1 MIESKVLLPEPDAP
15 TMAAVSRG
23 ASAKSMSRKMLKVPV
38 ESVTDLK
45 RCLTETIEGLEDAD
59 KPDEPR
65 ELTEPAKDSD
75 MNTLL
80 KIVKLNVSHFS
91 KTIVQAGKAAA
102 KPAALLVTGAL
113 LLAASQVSAQLVP
126 PAAAAVAPKTLLV
139 VGDSLSAEYGLRR
152 GTGWVPL
159 LDKQLAATKNPL
171 KVVNASI
178 SGDTTS
184 GGRSRLAG
192 LLKQHRPGVVVIEL
206 GGNDALRGLP
216 LEMTEKNLTA
226 MVQASKQ
233 AGAKV
238 LLLGMQ
244 VPPNYGASY
253 GATFA
258 GLFGKIA
265 KAEKIALVPFF
276 LKGIADVDDST
287 AQFQADRIHP
297 NEQAQAKML
306 ANVQPEL
313 MKLIP

>member
-1 MIESKVLLPEPDAP
+1 
-15 TMAAVSRG
+15 
-23 ASAKSMSRKMLKVPV
+23 MSRKILSVPV

-45 RCLTETIEGLEDAD
+45 TCSTETIEGLEVAD
-59 KPDEPR
+59 KPHDFVES
-65 ELTEPAKDSD
+65 AKDSD

-80 KIVKLNVSHFS
+80 ENFKQKALHFS
-91 KTIVQAGKAAA
+91 KAFVQTGKAAT
-102 KPAALLVTGAL
+102 KSGAL
-113 LLAASQVSAQLVP
+113 LLAAALLLASGQTSAQLVA
-126 PAAAAVAPKTLLV
+126 PASAAEAPTTLLV

-159 LDKQLAATKNPL
+159 LDQQLTAAKKSV

-184 GGRSRLAG
+184 GGRSRLPG

-216 LEMTEKNLTA
+216 LNMTEKNLTA

-244 VPPNYGASY
+244 VPPNYGGAY
-253 GATFA
+253 GAEFS
-258 GLFGKIA
+258 GLFSKVA
-265 KAEKIALVPFF
+265 KAEKVALVPFF
-276 LKGIADVDDST
+276 LKGIADAEDST